1 MPSTWVLPDDD
12 IKFLA
17 VLNEFFAIG
26 SGDHGAIYLA
36 IVEPETDG

>member
-1 MPSTWVLPDDD
+1 MPSAWVLPDDD

-17 VLNEFFAIG
+17 VLNEFFAIDI
-26 SGDHGAIYLA
+26 GDHGAIYLA

>member
-12 IKFLA
+12 IIFLA
-17 VLNEFFAIG
+17 VLNEFFAVVFG
-26 SGDHGAIYLA
+26 EHGAIYLA